1 MSHRRALRI
10 VLALA
15 LPVVAVACGG
25 SEKRVLDQYFGA
37 VNANDSQTL
46 SSFALV
52 KFPNNGKPVQNWR
65 VVSASE
71 QAPVPA
77 PLPELVAKMQAA
89 EAAVNENKKKARNYD
104 LENLNE
110 VEQVRD
116 LLRKNAAVPAK
127 LAPVAAE
134 WKKFNDQD
142 RDLKRALAEARDA
155 VEKEKRTMAL
165 SVGHSEGLEDMKGQ
179 LLTKQLEVAVNVGG
193 DTKTYDMTLRKYEV
207 SAEKGQRIIPRWMIY
222 SLQVKS

>member
-116 LLRKNAAVPAK
+116 LLRKSAAVPAK

-193 DTKTYDMTLRKYEV
+193 DTKTYDMTLRKYDV